1 MNSAGKPTG
10 IEAALEVARRRRWLA
25 LVGFGLTF
33 ALITSIVVVLPD
45 TYKASVTLLVES
57 QQVPQEFVR
66 STVTSAVERRVQT
79 ISQSIMS
86 RERLETLIRT
96 FGLYT
101 DLKERLLPEEV
112 VERMRKDTS
121 VELKGFD
128 QRGGANTTI
137 AFTVSFHGSDPQK
150 VALVANTLASSY
162 IEEDLKTRERQAGG
176 TAEFLQSQ
184 LEEMKRKLDAQEKEV
199 SEYKEKYMG
208 ELPEQRDGNLATLE
222 SLNSQLLLNSEKQIR
237 ARESKAIIERQ
248 LASAENPDSSS
259 RPDAKIAKIAKLNQE
274 LAELR
279 RTYSDKYPDVIRAQK
294 EIARLQQQLDSPAAQ
309 EAPPGSLSTID
320 PYVLQLQQGL
330 KAAEAELRVLGA
342 EEANLHKAIALY
354 QERVE
359 NAPRREQ
366 EFQEL
371 SRDYRTTQDVYASL
385 LKRYE
390 ESKLAESMEHRQKGE
405 QFRVL
410 DPAITPERPYA
421 PNRPRLLL
429 FALVLSAALAAG
441 LVAIAETF
449 DTSFHE
455 LDELRAFSKVP
466 VLASIP
472 LIVTPADRRGARRR
486 LQAAVVSSVL
496 LLGVVIGAS
505 YAIAHGN
512 EWLVGLI
519 SR

>member
-1 MNSAGKPTG
+1 
-10 IEAALEVARRRRWLA
+10 
-25 LVGFGLTF
+25 
-33 ALITSIVVVLPD
+33 
-45 TYKASVTLLVES
+45 
-57 QQVPQEFVR
+57 
-66 STVTSAVERRVQT
+66 
-79 ISQSIMS
+79 
-86 RERLETLIRT
+86 
-96 FGLYT
+96 
-101 DLKERLLPEEV
+101 
-112 VERMRKDTS
+112 
-121 VELKGFD
+121 
-128 QRGGANTTI
+128 
-137 AFTVSFHGSDPQK
+137 VSYRGSDPQK

-199 SEYKEKYMG
+199 SNYKEKHMG

-248 LASAENPDSSS
+248 LAAAENPESSS

-274 LAELR
+274 LAELK
-279 RTYSDKYPDVIRAQK
+279 RTYSDKYPDVIRTQQ
-294 EIARLQQQLDSPAAQ
+294 EIARLQKQLNDPAPAAPEQ
-309 EAPPGSLSTID
+309 GELASLD
-320 PYVLQLQQGL
+320 PYVLQLQQAL
-330 KAAEAELRVLGA
+330 KGAEAELRVLA
-342 EEANLHKAIALY
+342 SEEANLHKSIALY
-354 QERVE
+354 QARVE

-371 SRDYRTTQDVYASL
+371 SRDYRTTQDVYSSL

-410 DPAITPERPYA
+410 DPAITPEKPYA

-429 FALVLSAALAAG
+429 FALVLSAGLAAG
-441 LVAIAETF
+441 LVALAETF
-449 DTSFHE
+449 DTSFHG
-455 LDELRAFSKVP
+455 LDDLRAFSKVP

-472 LIVTPADRRGARRR
+472 LIVTPSDRRGARRR
-486 LQAAVVSSVL
+486 AQAAVISCVL
-496 LLGVVIGAS
+496 LLGVVLGAS

-519 SR
+519 SGAGR